1 MRYRIAFLPLLAAAL
16 GLMFSAALPAQAHDF
31 TVGGL
36 KIDHPWARA
45 TPGQAKNGAAYLVI
59 HSSEAADDR
68 LVAAATDVAQRVELH
83 NHLNVDGVMQ
93 MREVE
98 GIDVPAGGMATLK
111 PGSFHV
117 MLMGLKAPL
126 KEGESFP
133 LTLTFE
139 KAGSTTVEV
148 NVEAVGSMGSMSG
161 DMKHDGM
168 EKMDHDH
175 ADHDHM
181 DHGTKNN

>member
-16 GLMFSAALPAQAHDF
+16 GLMLSAALPAQAHDF
-31 TVGGL
+31 TVGAL

-45 TPGQAKNGAAYLVI
+45 TPGQAKNGAAYMMI
-59 HSSEAADDR
+59 HSGEAADDR
-68 LVAAATDVAQRVELH
+68 LVSAATDVAQRVELH
-83 NHLNVDGVMQ
+83 NHMNVDGVMQ

-98 GIDVPAGGMATLK
+98 GIDVPAGGMAALK
-111 PGSFHV
+111 PGGFHV

-148 NVEAVGSMGSMSG
+148 KVEAVGAME
-161 DMKHDGM
+161 HDGM

-175 ADHDHM
+175 ADHNHS
-181 DHGTKNN
+181 HGTKNN